1 MIIYDLMGIVADLLG
16 ANNDTEAK
24 WFEYIF
30 EGLSGK
36 WCCSNS
42 NSNRCSSSSN
52 TCRSTDKVV

>member
-1 MIIYDLMGIVADLLG
+1 MIIYDLIGFVADLLG

-36 WCCSNS
+36 WCYNQE
-42 NSNRCSSSSN
+42 
-52 TCRSTDKVV
+52 